1 MIIEDGKDGDD
12 EQLGFS
18 SSVLEILGMNLD
30 FWRKS
35 LPDHMNWSDDD
46 PPSSDINVARLRA
59 KYYGARYI
67 IYRPLLHY
75 ALHRSMGPD
84 FSQPSGSSGPKSEQ
98 GSFSTQTPQA
108 SSMTRW
114 SSDTGIS
121 GDRSDD
127 IYHTVEWDE
136 LPSLIQTA
144 CSLCINAAIRSTQAF
159 HGIQGRPIVT
169 GIFGTAHA

>member
-1 MIIEDGKDGDD
+1 MVPEDGKNGGH

-18 SSVLEILGMNLD
+18 SSVLEVLGMNLE
-30 FWRKS
+30 FWRRS
-35 LPDHMNWSDDD
+35 LPDHMNWDEDD

-75 ALHRSMGPD
+75 ALHHSMGPD
-84 FSQPSGSSGPKSEQ
+84 FSQLSSQRGPKSEQ

-127 IYHTVEWDE
+127 IYHTVEWE
-136 LPSLIQTA
+136 KLPAPIQHA
-144 CSLCINAAIRSTQAF
+144 CETCINAAIRSTQAF
-159 HGIQGRPIVT
+159 HGIKGRPIIT